1 MLQGQYRH
9 DDVAQED
16 TMTSSATA
24 APNRARNIALIIA
37 GQAGAHAAPLA
48 FPDRSLGWF
57 KNSLAGLAGGGLGAV
72 VLVATLGM
80 GYDIGGL
87 AQTIAGGGLGG
98 ALLVLLTGWIS
109 YRSGGN

>member
-1 MLQGQYRH
+1 MDHTQI
-9 DDVAQED
+9 
-16 TMTSSATA
+16 
-24 APNRARNIALIIA
+24 IALIIA
-37 GQAGAHAAPLA
+37 GQVGAHAAPLA

-72 VLVATLGM
+72 VLFATLGM